1 MKRII
6 NKTNHNWYVKSE
18 YNGFFYDA
26 YGNILPKSFIQDLDD
41 YKIEFNQEQQY
52 YILRF
57 YKIKVEEREEQ
68 IIISQNLVGSYLYNR
83 IEKKFIVEI
92 PFDELININFKN
104 YKNLVIFIISVLLN
118 EINSED
124 LLIGNSI
131 ISKWT
136 YQFKIILNWMEY
148 GQLSLITNLINKK
161 YYGTLQTLLLYS
173 FCETHFEKRYNE
185 KFMKITEYMES
196 NFDILYEFMY
206 RTYNIDGIIELVK
219 NYSEE
224 EIVTILDLTNYLLSI
239 KSNSSPNEIANIYIH
254 LADIKKILPHTDL
267 KENIKYIFKNIS
279 DEKLKEF
286 PVLYFNR
293 VLQYWIDYVLI
304 MHPKNPYKENIIN
317 AYKAEIRDLKRVP
330 IDFELDYHKILPN
343 YKKYRE
349 KDGIYEIFIPDSLVY
364 LKESD
369 RRTNRDDYQ
378 KMIRVNNNKSII
390 ALFKKNDEILSYILI
405 NKNHTISFEWR
416 EKEKLEKEDLEPVER
431 WKRKHNL

>member
-18 YNGFFYDA
+18 YDGFFYDSC
-26 YGNILPKSFIQDLDD
+26 GNILPKSFIQDLDN

-57 YKIKVEEREEQ
+57 YKIKIEEKENQ
-68 IIISQNLVGSYLYNR
+68 IIISQNLVGSYIYNR
-83 IEKKFIVEI
+83 IEKNFIVEM
-92 PFDELININFKN
+92 PFDELIKINFKN
-104 YKNLVIFIISVLLN
+104 CKNLVIFVISILLN

-124 LLIGNSI
+124 LLIGNLI
-131 ISKWT
+131 ISEWT
-136 YQFKIILNWMEY
+136 YQFQIILKWMEY
-148 GQLSLITNLINKK
+148 GQLSLVKNLINKK
-161 YYGTLQTLLLYS
+161 YYGTLQALLLYS
-173 FCETHFEKRYNE
+173 SWENRFEKRYN
-185 KFMKITEYMES
+185 KNFIKITEYMES
-196 NFDILYEFMY
+196 KFDILYEFMY

-224 EIVTILDLTNYLLSI
+224 EIITILDLTNYLLSI
-239 KSNSSPNEIANIYIH
+239 KSNSSPNEIINIFIH
-254 LADIKKILPHTDL
+254 LADIKKILPYTNL
-267 KENIKYIFKNIS
+267 KENIEYILKNIS
-279 DEKLKEF
+279 NEKLEEF
-286 PVLYFNR
+286 PVLYFDR
-293 VLQYWIDYVLI
+293 VLQYWIDYILI

-317 AYKAEIRDLKRVP
+317 AYKAEIRDLKRIP
-330 IDFELDYHKILPN
+330 IDFELSYHKILPN

-349 KDGIYEIFIPDSLVY
+349 KEGIYEIFIPDSLVY

-405 NKNHTISFEWR
+405 NKNHAISFEWKN
-416 EKEKLEKEDLEPVER
+416 KEKIKKEDLEVIER

>member
-6 NKTNHNWYVKSE
+6 NKTNYNWYVKSE
-18 YNGFFYDA
+18 YDGFFYDSC
-26 YGNILPKSFIQDLDD
+26 GNILPKSFIHDLDN

-57 YKIKVEEREEQ
+57 YKIKIEEKENQ
-68 IIISQNLVGSYLYNR
+68 IIISQNLVGSYIYNR
-83 IEKKFIVEI
+83 IEKNFIVEM
-92 PFDELININFKN
+92 PFDELIKINFKN
-104 YKNLVIFIISVLLN
+104 CKNLVIFVISILLN

-124 LLIGNSI
+124 LLIGNLI
-131 ISKWT
+131 ISEWT
-136 YQFKIILNWMEY
+136 YQFQIILKWMEY
-148 GQLSLITNLINKK
+148 GQLSLVKNLINKK
-161 YYGTLQTLLLYS
+161 YYGTLQALLLYS
-173 FCETHFEKRYNE
+173 SWENRFEKRYN
-185 KFMKITEYMES
+185 KNFIKITEYMES
-196 NFDILYEFMY
+196 KFDILYEFMY

-224 EIVTILDLTNYLLSI
+224 EIITILDLTNYLLSI
-239 KSNSSPNEIANIYIH
+239 KSNSSPNEIINIFIH
-254 LADIKKILPHTDL
+254 LADIKKILPYTNL
-267 KENIKYIFKNIS
+267 KENIEYILKNIS
-279 DEKLKEF
+279 NEKLEEF
-286 PVLYFNR
+286 PVLYFDR
-293 VLQYWIDYVLI
+293 VLQYWIDYILI

-317 AYKAEIRDLKRVP
+317 AYKAEIRDLKRIP
-330 IDFELDYHKILPN
+330 IDFELSYHKILPN

-349 KDGIYEIFIPDSLVY
+349 KEGIYEIFIPDSLVY

-405 NKNHTISFEWR
+405 NKNHAISFEWKN
-416 EKEKLEKEDLEPVER
+416 KEKIKKEDLEVIER